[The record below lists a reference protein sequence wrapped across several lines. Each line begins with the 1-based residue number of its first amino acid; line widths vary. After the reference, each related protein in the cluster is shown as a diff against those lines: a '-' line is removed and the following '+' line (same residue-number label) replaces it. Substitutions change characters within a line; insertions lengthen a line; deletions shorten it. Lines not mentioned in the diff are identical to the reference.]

1 VTSQPFTPPGVS
13 AEMTTP
19 PQTALVDYDG
29 SFLVAD
35 QTHESLWLPP
45 RSAWLVN
52 PEEQKL
58 DTPLDEF
65 GRVDILKTVNLLK
78 GSLDESYI
86 WPRVSLN
93 PHHFQWE
100 DSLYGYTAVHAG
112 DMRVVPAAFCDLPTR
127 KGRLP
132 RVLENWLHI
141 VTIAPPVPEIEV
153 MYYSVEAWEVARGL
167 FYHSS
172 EGKLLERRAKR
183 REALLEERPETLS
196 PAAGGV
202 DREGQR
208 YFRDQREADRRG
220 RTQYLERLL
229 EIPPEFRLVQ
239 PNTSPRRVADKVGR
253 LVLKGS
259 HLLSHAANRVPVAS

>member
-1 VTSQPFTPPGVS
+1 MTSQQFLPPGGK

-19 PQTALVDYDG
+19 PQEAPVDYDG

-58 DTPLDEF
+58 ETPLDEF
-65 GRVDILKTVNLLK
+65 GRVDIFKTVNLLK
-78 GSLDESYI
+78 GSLDESYV
-86 WPRVSLN
+86 WPRLSLN

-100 DSLYGYTAVHAG
+100 DSLYGYDAQSSG
-112 DMRVVPAAFCDLPTR
+112 GLRVVPAAFCDLPTR

-141 VTIAPPVPEIEV
+141 VTVAPPVPDLEV

-183 REALLEERPETLS
+183 REALLEEKPGTLK
-196 PAAGGV
+196 PTAQGI

-208 YFRDQREADRRG
+208 YFQDQRESDRRG
-220 RTQYLERLL
+220 RSQYLERLL

-239 PNTSPRRVADKVGR
+239 PNTSARRVADKVGR

-259 HLLSHAANRVPVAS
+259 HQLSHVANRVSVAS